1 MAETVGRVMA
11 KETEITVDV
20 CVTVPD
26 KTVIR
31 CLKILEM
38 WMDDNPDRNI
48 VCDLIPC
55 RDGVRRRLRIETLK
69 KVVDE

>member
-1 MAETVGRVMA
+1 MA
-11 KETEITVDV
+11 KATEITVEV
-20 CVTVPD
+20 GVTVSD
-26 KTVIR
+26 ATVIR

-55 RDGVRRRLRIETLK
+55 IDGIRRRLRVETLK
-69 KVVDE
+69 NVEDE

>member
-1 MAETVGRVMA
+1 MA
-11 KETEITVDV
+11 KATEITVKV
-20 CVTVPD
+20 GVTVTD
-26 KTVIR
+26 KTAIS

-55 RDGVRRRLRIETLK
+55 RDGIRRKLRIETLK
-69 KVVDE
+69 KVEVE